1 MRVGTDAMRT
11 VAAVIWPDEH
21 IVLRKIKIRQLRD
34 DLAKLNQVDPST
46 VLHPPQPPSGGDLG
60 EHHALMRRREGIFS
74 RLPQSTKD
82 AHPEIYAMSISQM
95 VQSGIVT
102 QALVDN
108 VESAVREWEN
118 EEGQSKIKKS
128 RRELFDLTLIASRIE
143 ALKLVVIV
151 ESAVVIVPPL
161 GHGAR
166 VFRHLISGHRHRDVL
181 YTFFKANLKSIAL
194 HSG

>member
-1 MRVGTDAMRT
+1 MQFSEVLMRVGTDAMRT

-118 EEGQSKIKKS
+118 EEADKTSHGKAILPGVERDGLKIRLKKS
-128 RRELFDLTLIASRIE
+128 VEDIAMPVSADEVTEDSSSVSEWWNDDNGTLNDHDE
-143 ALKLVVIV
+143 
-151 ESAVVIVPPL
+151 
-161 GHGAR
+161 
-166 VFRHLISGHRHRDVL
+166 F
-181 YTFFKANLKSIAL
+181 
-194 HSG
+194 